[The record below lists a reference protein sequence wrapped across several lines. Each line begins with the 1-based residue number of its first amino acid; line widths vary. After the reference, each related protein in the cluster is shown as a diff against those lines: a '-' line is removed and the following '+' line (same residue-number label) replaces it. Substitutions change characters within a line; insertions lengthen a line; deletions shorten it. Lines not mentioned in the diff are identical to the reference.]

1 MFFKFVGAMIKKILI
16 IASLLIVGCKQE
28 KKEPIVLLDYVPQN
42 TIAVFQLNDQNML
55 ENAMKNLPFLDLFG
69 QINNSLYQD
78 IKAVVPDKYSPNA
91 LICLTPEGKDNLALS
106 FIYKSTSYD
115 SLNKKNSDQV
125 VYNDIKIYVEKLKN
139 RNLYHS
145 RIRNINLISTSQLL
159 LENSIRIIKNKK
171 RGVQNS
177 SFYRL
182 AKLSDINVPLN
193 IYLQNDIK
201 ILLKRVFS
209 ETDLFPFMGSD
220 WFSFDFNNK
229 KNPFTLDGLSFI
241 NDSISDNISLLK
253 GLEPKRLNSPEYIPR
268 DFDSYLTLAISDYK
282 TLEDNFKKYSRYEN
296 IPLSK
301 INFDILGSVDE
312 ISWIKKNS
320 NQALYLHLNNAI
332 NIPLDLFSNSKPSD
346 NFRKVNI
353 KDQGLPKDLNSFLE
367 AFGMPFN
374 PSKVAK
380 LGDFL
385 VYTSSKPYL
394 KELIGAYLDK
404 NTLSSDLNF
413 KSLLEDLADNSTFL
427 WVGNTQ
433 NLKNRWKQNTKKN
446 KKIWENIKLE
456 KYPLIAIQGVSEKE
470 FVQSRFTAQKDN
482 TKQEKNS
489 VTNQYSFNLDAP
501 LLSKPQWIKNHRN
514 KTMDV
519 VVQDENNVLYLF
531 SNKGTLFWKKQ
542 LSGPIIGNIKQVDLY
557 KNRRLQMAFRTA
569 DSFIILDRNGKV
581 VSPFNK
587 TISSETPHHLAV
599 FDYDLN
605 RNYRFLLSHGKKLEM
620 YDNRGKR
627 VSGFRLKELSEPLQH
642 PPKHIRLG
650 TKDYIVLKDIDGQIR
665 ILNRQ
670 GKDRVK
676 LKKNINSSPNPVFE
690 YRNTFTT
697 TSKEGSL
704 IQIDYKG
711 NLIESSLQLLP
722 GHKVD
727 MTSKSLVTLSENK
740 LIIKGIPVILPFG
753 NYTSPKIHYINNT
766 IYVTLTD
773 LDDQKVY
780 AFYSNGSP
788 VGGFPVYGSS
798 AVALSNSD
806 NDKALEMVVKSEE
819 DGLIIYQIN

>member
-1 MFFKFVGAMIKKILI
+1 MIKKILI
-16 IASLLIVGCKQE
+16 IFGLLIIGCKQE
-28 KKEPIVLLDYVPQN
+28 KKEPVVLLDYVPQN

-55 ENAMKNLPFLDLFG
+55 ENAIKNLPFLELFG

-78 IKAVVPDKYSPNA
+78 IKAIVPDKYSSNA
-91 LICLTPEGKDNLALS
+91 LICLTPEGKDNLAVS
-106 FIYKSTSYD
+106 FIHKSSSFD
-115 SLNKKNSDQV
+115 SLTIKNSNQLI
-125 VYNDIKIYVEKLKN
+125 YNNVKINVEKLDN
-139 RNLYHS
+139 RKSYHAK
-145 RIRNINLISTSQLL
+145 IKNINLISSSQLL
-159 LENSIRIIKNKK
+159 LENIIRVIQTKK
-171 RGVQNS
+171 RGVQNR
-177 SFYRL
+177 SFYKLTR
-182 AKLSDINVPLN
+182 LSDFNVPLN
-193 IYLQNDIK
+193 LYLHNDIK
-201 ILLKRVFS
+201 NLLKRIFS
-209 ETDLFPFMGSD
+209 ETDLFPFMGSN

-229 KNPFTLDGLSFI
+229 KSPFTLDGLSFI
-241 NDSISDNISLLK
+241 NDSVPDKISLLK
-253 GLEPKRLNSPEYIPR
+253 GLEPKQLISPEYIPLN
-268 DFDSYLTLAISDYK
+268 FDGYLSLAISDYK
-282 TLEDNFKKYSRYEN
+282 ALEENFKKYSRYEN
-296 IPLSK
+296 IPLNE

-312 ISWIKKNS
+312 ISWIRKNS
-320 NQALYLHLNNAI
+320 NQALYLHLNNTV
-332 NIPLDLFSNSKPSD
+332 NIPLDLFSNSKSSD
-346 NFRKVNI
+346 SFRKVKI
-353 KDQGLPKDLNSFLE
+353 KDQSLPEDLQRFLK

-374 PSKVAK
+374 PSQVARFD
-380 LGDFL
+380 DFL
-385 VYTSSKPYL
+385 VYASNKSFL
-394 KELIGAYLDK
+394 KQLIGAYLDK
-404 NTLSSDLNF
+404 NTLINDFNF
-413 KSLLEDLADNSTFL
+413 KSLLEDLADKSTFL
-427 WVGNTQ
+427 WIGNTK
-433 NLKNRWKQNTKKN
+433 NLKKKWGENTPKY
-446 KKIWENIKLE
+446 KKIWENIKLG
-456 KYPLIAIQGVSEKE
+456 KYPIIAIQGVSENK

-482 TKQEKNS
+482 PKQEKNS
-489 VTNQYSFNLDAP
+489 VINQYSFNLDAP
-501 LLSKPQWIKNHRN
+501 IASNPQWIKNHRN

-569 DSFIILDRNGKV
+569 DSFIILDRNGKIIT
-581 VSPFNK
+581 PFNK
-587 TISSETPHHLAV
+587 TISVESPSHLSV

-620 YDNRGKR
+620 YNNQGKR
-627 VSGFRLKELSEPLQH
+627 VKGFRLQNLNKPLQN

-650 TKDYIVLKDIDGQIR
+650 TKDYIVLKDIDGEIR
-665 ILNRQ
+665 ILDRQ
-670 GKDRVK
+670 GKDRIK
-676 LKKNINSSPNPVFE
+676 LKQPINSSLNPVFE

-697 TSKEGSL
+697 TSKKGSL
-704 IQIDYKG
+704 IQIDSKG

-766 IYVTLTD
+766 IYVTITD

-780 AFYSNGSP
+780 AFYSNGNP

-806 NDKALEMVVKSEE
+806 NDKALEMVVKSEK